1 MSNNWAAQEVSQ
13 NTNSN
18 YVQHNTGL
26 QQAIAGISGLASVV
40 VTSADIDLTTG
51 AVDGQEVASNL
62 YKALRNVFFVLSGAM
77 TGARNIIVPNNPKL
91 YIFKHEATGGF
102 NATVKTAGGTGIALA
117 NGDTKILYCDGTN
130 VRVVSA
136 S

>member
-1 MSNNWAAQEVSQ
+1 MSNNWDTQEVSQ

-18 YVQHNTGL
+18 YIQANTGL
-26 QQAIAGISGLASVV
+26 QQAIGGVSGLASVV
-40 VTSADIDLTTG
+40 VTSADVDLTTG
-51 AVDGQEVASNL
+51 SDQDVASNL

-77 TGARNIIVPNNPKL
+77 TGAKNIIVPDNPKL

-130 VRVVSA
+130 VRVISA

>member
-1 MSNNWAAQEVSQ
+1 MANNLDTQEVSQ
-13 NTNSN
+13 NTNLN
-18 YVQHNTGL
+18 YIQANTGL
-26 QQAIAGISGLASVV
+26 AQAIAAISGLGLIT
-40 VTSADIDLTTG
+40 VTVADIDLTTG
-51 AVDGQEVASNL
+51 SDQDTASNL

-77 TGARNIIVPNNPKL
+77 TGARNIIVPDNVKL

-102 NATVKTAGGTGIALA
+102 NATVKTAAGTGIALA

>member
-1 MSNNWAAQEVSQ
+1 MANNFDTQEVSQ

-18 YVQHNTGL
+18 YIQANTGL
-26 QQAIAGISGLASVV
+26 AQAIGAISGLASVV
-40 VTSADIDLTTG
+40 VTTADVDLTTG
-51 AVDGQEVASNL
+51 SDQDVASNL

-77 TGARNIIVPNNPKL
+77 TGARNIIVPDNPKL